1 MRCTKSA
8 RRMLFLGS
16 TVFTQSQG
24 MWFLSTSKA
33 EKTRLWRKLLNYY
46 HLRLWSVLQPL
57 LLWQI
62 SSIVMVF
69 KEMGGKKRRGGLLRV
84 IVQCSCKMYRVGF
97 AISASVR
104 GLSQHCPSKE
114 TNLLPPQGSARKRN
128 LVCSFM
134 VSLSYCGICS
144 GKWCSWEECSIL
156 KVKGNLLSNTSHC
169 TFLLGVGKRTFV
181 YSVSQQQLNQRM
193 GEKNHKWLLSILILF
208 NEGGNFANS
217 VWVF

>member
-8 RRMLFLGS
+8 RRMLLLGS
-16 TVFTQSQG
+16 TVFTQSQS
-24 MWFLSTSKA
+24 MWLLSTSKA
-33 EKTRLWRKLLNYY
+33 EETRLWRKLLNYY

-69 KEMGGKKRRGGLLRV
+69 KETGEKRGGEGFLRV
-84 IVQCSCKMYRVGF
+84 VQRSCKMYRVGF
-97 AISASVR
+97 ATSASVR

-134 VSLSYCGICS
+134 VSLSYRGICS

-156 KVKGNLLSNTSHC
+156 K
-169 TFLLGVGKRTFV
+169 
-181 YSVSQQQLNQRM
+181 
-193 GEKNHKWLLSILILF
+193 
-208 NEGGNFANS
+208 
-217 VWVF
+217 